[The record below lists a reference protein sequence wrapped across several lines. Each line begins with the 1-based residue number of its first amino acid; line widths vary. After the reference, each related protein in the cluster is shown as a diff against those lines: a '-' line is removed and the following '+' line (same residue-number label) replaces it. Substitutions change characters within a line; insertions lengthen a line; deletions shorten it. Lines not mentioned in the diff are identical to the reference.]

1 MLKNDTLKN
10 GTSPVGLY
18 GSAPPPRGWNCSHLV
33 PVEFKSGSPDVKH
46 TIYEMHLNFLIV
58 ILHFT
63 DPGFSLNLCCPLKI
77 SEKEK
82 KRTIEA
88 INQCLKIMVI
98 VFCLS
103 GRKPGSSVRKHT
115 EKLFNAPLKV
125 INSCLA
131 PAKKVLPSNKRPR
144 KKSKNF

>member
-10 GTSPVGLY
+10 GTSPAGLY
-18 GSAPPPRGWNCSHLV
+18 GSAPPYRGWNRSHLV

-63 DPGFSLNLCCPLKI
+63 DPGFSLKLCCPLKI

-82 KRTIEA
+82 IKNNR
-88 INQCLKIMVI
+88 
-98 VFCLS
+98 
-103 GRKPGSSVRKHT
+103 
-115 EKLFNAPLKV
+115 
-125 INSCLA
+125 
-131 PAKKVLPSNKRPR
+131 SNKPMF
-144 KKSKNF
+144 KNNGHCLLPFWQKTRILCKEAY